1 MMKLYNEKARQKI
14 DIERFEKGEICLI
27 QTAGSIEQSEFLL
40 GKNITLIDKESGR
53 KKTLEIG
60 SSPLIEED
68 FGLSV
73 GYYWLKTGA
82 PEMVLI
88 SDAAMAELCGHPDT
102 DTIIADSDPKS
113 ERYVTSKIKE
123 YVKTNSS
130 VRELSIKSEIS
141 ADFQSS
147 MSSMNI
153 LGGGISA
160 VLILIGLIN
169 FINVMLTGVYT
180 RKGELSVMESVGMT
194 KKQVKNMLVYEGM
207 YYGLITI
214 ALILTLGN
222 VIVYMVAD
230 LASSIADYATFH
242 YPIILMFVIA
252 AVIMFICTLVPR
264 IVYQMVSK
272 ESITERLRGK
282 S

>member
-1 MMKLYNEKARQKI
+1 
-14 DIERFEKGEICLI
+14 
-27 QTAGSIEQSEFLL
+27 
-40 GKNITLIDKESGR
+40 
-53 KKTLEIG
+53 
-60 SSPLIEED
+60 
-68 FGLSV
+68 
-73 GYYWLKTGA
+73 
-82 PEMVLI
+82 
-88 SDAAMAELCGHPDT
+88 
-102 DTIIADSDPKS
+102 
-113 ERYVTSKIKE
+113 
-123 YVKTNSS
+123 
-130 VRELSIKSEIS
+130 
-141 ADFQSS
+141 
-147 MSSMNI
+147 
-153 LGGGISA
+153 
-160 VLILIGLIN
+160 
-169 FINVMLTGVYT
+169 
-180 RKGELSVMESVGMT
+180 MESVGMT

>member
-1 MMKLYNEKARQKI
+1 M
-14 DIERFEKGEICLI
+14 
-27 QTAGSIEQSEFLL
+27 
-40 GKNITLIDKESGR
+40 
-53 KKTLEIG
+53 
-60 SSPLIEED
+60 
-68 FGLSV
+68 
-73 GYYWLKTGA
+73 
-82 PEMVLI
+82 
-88 SDAAMAELCGHPDT
+88 
-102 DTIIADSDPKS
+102 
-113 ERYVTSKIKE
+113 
-123 YVKTNSS
+123 KTNSS

-180 RKGELSVMESVGMT
+180 RKGELSGRESVGMT

-242 YPIILMFVIA
+242 YPVILMFVIA

>member
-1 MMKLYNEKARQKI
+1 M
-14 DIERFEKGEICLI
+14 
-27 QTAGSIEQSEFLL
+27 
-40 GKNITLIDKESGR
+40 
-53 KKTLEIG
+53 
-60 SSPLIEED
+60 
-68 FGLSV
+68 
-73 GYYWLKTGA
+73 TGA
-82 PEMVLI
+82 PDMVLI
-88 SDAAMAELCGHPDT
+88 SDTAMAELCGHPDT
-102 DTIIADSDPKS
+102 DTIIADCDPEA

-123 YVKTNSS
+123 YTKTNAS
-130 VRELSIKSEIS
+130 VREVNIKSEIS

-153 LGGGISA
+153 LGSGVSA
-160 VLILIGLIN
+160 VLVLIGIIN

-207 YYGLITI
+207 YYGWITI

-242 YPIILMFVIA
+242 YPVVLMFVIA
-252 AVIMFICTLVPR
+252 AVIMSICILVPI

-272 ESITERLRGK
+272 ESITERLRGE

>member
-1 MMKLYNEKARQKI
+1 
-14 DIERFEKGEICLI
+14 
-27 QTAGSIEQSEFLL
+27 
-40 GKNITLIDKESGR
+40 
-53 KKTLEIG
+53 
-60 SSPLIEED
+60 
-68 FGLSV
+68 
-73 GYYWLKTGA
+73 
-82 PEMVLI
+82 MVLI
-88 SDAAMAELCGHPDT
+88 SDAAMAELCGHPDS
-102 DTIIADSDPKS
+102 DTIIADCDPKS

-242 YPIILMFVIA
+242 YPVILMFVIA